1 MGFIEPRA
9 WGLWGPGF
17 GANGDR
23 DSGFAR
29 RRPWG
34 TTGETPKPFGAQPP
48 PRPPYR
54 MRSLSTE
61 AADVP
66 APAPPKHPPWPPAD
80 SPAPGVSVSFGFSTF
95 FPPLSASP
103 STTCP
108 PPSLHL
114 TWGCALAPGG
124 AEKGDAK
131 AGTSLTQGPGD
142 VTVSPAVGTASI
154 QLHASG
160 PARFP
165 AMDFLASLPFP
176 GCHPQG
182 APMVISSPRH
192 LPFSL
197 TPPLPRDDFK
207 RSANELPAR

>member
-1 MGFIEPRA
+1 MCRHLRPQNTP
-9 WGLWGPGF
+9 PG
-17 GANGDR
+17 
-23 DSGFAR
+23 
-29 RRPWG
+29 
-34 TTGETPKPFGAQPP
+34 
-48 PRPPYR
+48 
-54 MRSLSTE
+54 
-61 AADVP
+61 
-66 APAPPKHPPWPPAD
+66 
-80 SPAPGVSVSFGFSTF
+80 
-95 FPPLSASP
+95 PPLIHQHRASAFP
-103 STTCP
+103 
-108 PPSLHL
+108 L
-114 TWGCALAPGG
+114 ALAPFFPHYQPPRASPAHLPPCTLRGAVRWHRGG

-165 AMDFLASLPFP
+165 AMDFFASLPFP